1 MNVTGK
7 ALWYIETH
15 LYGELS
21 LEAISAA
28 VYVSR
33 FHLSRAF
40 PAATGISLAAYVRGR
55 RLSEAAKAL
64 VAGAPDILDVA
75 LSTGYGSHEAFTRAF
90 RQLFGLAPEQLRA
103 KAHLKDLKLWEPMR
117 MNNPTI
123 TPIAAPRIIKSNP
136 QLIFGLSQ
144 RYACDKIAGIPAQ
157 WNRFVPFLDQIPG
170 QVGNTT
176 YGVICK
182 PDEAGGFDYICAV
195 EVLEFPAHPEQFT
208 RLQLPSRTYAVFE
221 HRDHISSLRATMDY
235 GLSRR
240 RRWKYMVRSS
250 TRGRAS
256 AGWRSGSP
264 YLSAQN
270 TRRSPSPIVQF
281 SGPLG
286 SYAPPINQNLARIFA
301 RTSVLLERYPHI
313 LMEVF
318 QTNEFKQDDTER
330 HIVPRQFR

>member
-1 MNVTGK
+1 LCSSAITIKRGRGRSDILSQYVNVTGK

-182 PDEAGGFDYICAV
+182 PDEAGVFDYICAV

-235 GLSRR
+235 VWNEGMANSGYRAIAAPALEVYGAKFNPRTGLGGLEIWVPVS
-240 RRWKYMVRSS
+240 V
-250 TRGRAS
+250 GPEHAS
-256 AGWRSGSP
+256 LP
-264 YLSAQN
+264 
-270 TRRSPSPIVQF
+270 
-281 SGPLG
+281 
-286 SYAPPINQNLARIFA
+286 
-301 RTSVLLERYPHI
+301 
-313 LMEVF
+313 
-318 QTNEFKQDDTER
+318 
-330 HIVPRQFR
+330 